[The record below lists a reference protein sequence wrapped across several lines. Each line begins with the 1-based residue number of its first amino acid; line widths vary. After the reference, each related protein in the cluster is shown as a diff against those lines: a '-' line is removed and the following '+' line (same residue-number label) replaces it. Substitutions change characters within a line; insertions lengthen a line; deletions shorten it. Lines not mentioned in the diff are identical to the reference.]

1 MSDLVDNPTAAG
13 DSAEADPGI
22 ALSRSRVWQRIVGTL
37 IRGRYLCL
45 LLTIGLT
52 LVAWPLSQRLTLERS
67 IESLFAL
74 DHPLLLRYQES
85 KQLFGGD
92 EFVMISWKQKDL
104 LESESLNAI
113 EQFGQELGDLPGVN
127 PESTQTLSAVL
138 RPKGMGFLGGLFMRI
153 PSVRN
158 KALEFSEGAMIGEDR
173 ETTAIVVRLKPEEE
187 TSVPRGLTLAA
198 IRNLAANHEPPAY
211 VVGEPVQVHDMF
223 DIVEEDGAKLGWVSS
238 LILLA
243 VIFFFFRSLRWMIL
257 PIAIVQFSLIWTKA
271 FLVGSGM
278 RLSMVSSMLN
288 SLVTIIG
295 IATVMHITIY
305 FRELRKV
312 FPRREALQQTLQ
324 TLLPAVCWTCATTA
338 IGFGALLASDIV
350 PIRSFGIMMVLG
362 VLSVLLAVFL
372 LVPGGVLI
380 GNFSIDPR
388 RYRWEPRVTG
398 GLQSLLKVVQRFPRI
413 IGAFTAL
420 LMLFGLIGLSFL
432 RIETDFSKNFRED
445 STIVQALNFVEANL
459 GGAGNYEVNFTFK
472 DVTDPE
478 AMDKLREMAEDLR
491 AIEVDG
497 APALTKV
504 IAYTDG
510 VDFIPS
516 AAGNSLSAKRST
528 LQKMQPEFEPSL
540 FNEDQQRMR
549 VLLRALERQPAERKL
564 QMIDEV
570 NRVAREYFPDAK
582 TTGLYVLLANIIL
595 SLLSDQ
601 VVSFSLAA
609 IGIFLC
615 MTIAFRSWK
624 AGLIALVPNLFPIV
638 LLIGT
643 LGWIGSLVNIG
654 TAMIASVSIGLTVDS
669 SIHYLS
675 SYFREKQIGR
685 SHAEALEITQS
696 QIGLSLVF
704 SNIALI
710 CGFSVLTLSQF
721 VPLVYFGVLVSI
733 AMLGGLLGN
742 LILLPL
748 LLTGLYGEKP
758 TATT

>member
-1 MSDLVDNPTAAG
+1 MADLVDNPTAAG

-22 ALSRSRVWQRIVGTL
+22 ALSRSRIWQRIVGTL

-45 LLTIGLT
+45 MLTIGLT

-113 EQFGQELGDLPGVN
+113 EQFGQKLGNLPGVN

-158 KALEFSEGAMIGEDR
+158 KALEFSEGALVGEDR
-173 ETTAIVVRLKPEEE
+173 ETTAIVVRLKSEEE
-187 TSVPRGLTLAA
+187 TNVPRGETLAA
-198 IRNLAANHEPPAY
+198 IRNLAANHNPPAY

-257 PIAIVQFSLIWTKA
+257 PIAIVQISLIWTKA

-305 FRELRKV
+305 YRELREV
-312 FPRREALQQTLQ
+312 FPRREALRQTLQ

-372 LVPGGVLI
+372 LVPGGVLV
-380 GNFSIDPR
+380 GNFSVDPR

-413 IGAFTAL
+413 IGAITAL

-432 RIETDFSKNFRED
+432 RIETDFSRNFRED

-459 GGAGNYEVNFTFK
+459 GGAGNYEVNFTFE

-478 AMDKLREMAEDLR
+478 AIDKLRALAEDLR
-491 AIEVDG
+491 AIEVEG
-497 APALTKV
+497 TPALTKV
-504 IAYTDG
+504 ITYTDG
-510 VDFIPS
+510 IDFIPS

-528 LQKMQPEFEPSL
+528 LRKMQPEFEPSL
-540 FNEDQQRMR
+540 FNQEEQRMR
-549 VLLRALERQPAERKL
+549 VLLRALERLPAERKL

-570 NRVAREYFPDAK
+570 TRVAREYFPDAK

-748 LLTGLYGEKP
+748 LLTGIYGEKP